1 MLLIVPMPCAGDLC
15 GPLVTEIQ
23 SPLPHQRGARY
34 LGQRAVREYRDGRYN
49 QETAPVRSPTFE
61 PDRLEA
67 AHEEV
72 GSIDTGTP
80 LYVPRLH
87 NDVAPSDV
95 DDVAFGPL
103 LNRHPTV

>member
-1 MLLIVPMPCAGDLC
+1 
-15 GPLVTEIQ
+15 
-23 SPLPHQRGARY
+23 
-34 LGQRAVREYRDGRYN
+34 
-49 QETAPVRSPTFE
+49 VRSPTFE